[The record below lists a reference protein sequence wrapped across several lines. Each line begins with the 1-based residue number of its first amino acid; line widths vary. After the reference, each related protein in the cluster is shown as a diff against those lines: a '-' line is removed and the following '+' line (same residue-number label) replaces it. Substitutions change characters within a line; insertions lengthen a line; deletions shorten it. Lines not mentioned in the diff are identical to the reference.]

1 MIGITLQDYLDGI
14 RDSYNTMG
22 LDRYTDL
29 DTWRAFRK
37 SQRMQLRR
45 NQMQQKMLSNL
56 EESIKIDLN
65 ETIDKALDDL
75 LKELNK

>member
-65 ETIDKALDDL
+65 ETMDKALDDL
-75 LKELNK
+75 LKEFNK

>member
-14 RDSYNTMG
+14 RDTYNTMG

-45 NQMQQKMLSNL
+45 NQMQQKMLNNL

-65 ETIDKALDDL
+65 KTIDKALDDL
-75 LKELNK
+75 LKEFNK

>member
-56 EESIKIDLN
+56 EQSIKLDLN
-65 ETIDKALDDL
+65 KTIDKALDDL
-75 LKELNK
+75 LKEFNK

>member
-56 EESIKIDLN
+56 EQSIKIDLN

-75 LKELNK
+75 LKEFNK

>member
-29 DTWRAFRK
+29 DTWRTFRK

-75 LKELNK
+75 LKEFNK

>member
-45 NQMQQKMLSNL
+45 NQMQQKMLNNL

-75 LKELNK
+75 LREFNK

>member
-37 SQRMQLRR
+37 SQR
-45 NQMQQKMLSNL
+45 NA
-56 EESIKIDLN
+56 I
-65 ETIDKALDDL
+65 T
-75 LKELNK
+75 

>member
-29 DTWRAFRK
+29 DTWQIVRASCRE
-37 SQRMQLRR
+37 RV
-45 NQMQQKMLSNL
+45 
-56 EESIKIDLN
+56 
-65 ETIDKALDDL
+65 
-75 LKELNK
+75 

>member
-14 RDSYNTMG
+14 RNSYNTMG

-75 LKELNK
+75 LKEFNK

>member
-1 MIGITLQDYLDGI
+1 MIGITLQDYLDRI

-75 LKELNK
+75 LKEFNK

>member
-45 NQMQQKMLSNL
+45 NQMQQKMLRNL

-75 LKELNK
+75 LKEFNK

>member
-29 DTWRAFRK
+29 DTWRAFCK

-75 LKELNK
+75 LKEFNK

>member
-1 MIGITLQDYLDGI
+1 MIVITLQDYLDGI

-75 LKELNK
+75 LKEFNK

>member
-29 DTWRAFRK
+29 DTFWVFRK

-75 LKELNK
+75 LKEFNK

>member
-1 MIGITLQDYLDGI
+1 MIGITLQDHLDGI

-75 LKELNK
+75 LKEFNK

>member
-75 LKELNK
+75 LKEFNK

>member
-65 ETIDKALDDL
+65 ETIDKVLDDL
-75 LKELNK
+75 LKEFNK

>member
-1 MIGITLQDYLDGI
+1 
-14 RDSYNTMG
+14 MG

-65 ETIDKALDDL
+65 ETIDKALDCL
-75 LKELNK
+75 LYTSICCSV

>member
-1 MIGITLQDYLDGI
+1 MIGITLQDYLDSI

-45 NQMQQKMLSNL
+45 NQMQQKMLNNL

-65 ETIDKALDDL
+65 NTIDKALDDL
-75 LKELNK
+75 LKEFNK

>member
-1 MIGITLQDYLDGI
+1 
-14 RDSYNTMG
+14 MG

-29 DTWRAFRK
+29 YTWRAFRK
-37 SQRMQLRR
+37 SQRMQLSR

-75 LKELNK
+75 LKEFNK

>member
-56 EESIKIDLN
+56 EQSIKIDLN
-65 ETIDKALDDL
+65 KTIDKALDDL
-75 LKELNK
+75 LKEFNK

>member
-65 ETIDKALDDL
+65 NTIDKALDDL
-75 LKELNK
+75 LKEFNK

>member
-1 MIGITLQDYLDGI
+1 MIGITLQDSLDGI

-75 LKELNK
+75 LKEFNK

>member
-56 EESIKIDLN
+56 EESIKIGLN

-75 LKELNK
+75 LKEFNK

>member
-1 MIGITLQDYLDGI
+1 MIGITLQDYLDSI

-45 NQMQQKMLSNL
+45 NQIQQKMLNNL

-75 LKELNK
+75 LKEFNK

>member
-1 MIGITLQDYLDGI
+1 MIGITLQDYLDSI

-75 LKELNK
+75 LKEFNK

>member
-45 NQMQQKMLSNL
+45 NQMQQKMLNNL

-65 ETIDKALDDL
+65 KTIDKALDDL
-75 LKELNK
+75 LKEFNK

>member
-65 ETIDKALDDL
+65 KTIDKALDDL
-75 LKELNK
+75 LKEFNK

>member
-45 NQMQQKMLSNL
+45 NKMQQKMLSNL

-75 LKELNK
+75 LKEFNK

>member
-45 NQMQQKMLSNL
+45 NQMQQKMVSNL

-75 LKELNK
+75 LKEFNK

>member
-14 RDSYNTMG
+14 RDSNNTMG

-75 LKELNK
+75 LKEFTQ

>member
-1 MIGITLQDYLDGI
+1 MIGITLQYYLDGI

-45 NQMQQKMLSNL
+45 NQIQQKMLNNL

-75 LKELNK
+75 LKEFNK

>member
-45 NQMQQKMLSNL
+45 NQMQQKMLNNL

-65 ETIDKALDDL
+65 NTIDKALDDL
-75 LKELNK
+75 LKEFNK

>member
-29 DTWRAFRK
+29 DTWRAFHK

-75 LKELNK
+75 LKEFNK

>member
-45 NQMQQKMLSNL
+45 NQMQQKMLNNL
-56 EESIKIDLN
+56 EQSIKIDLN
-65 ETIDKALDDL
+65 KTIDKALDDL
-75 LKELNK
+75 LKEFNK

>member
-14 RDSYNTMG
+14 QDSYNTMG

-75 LKELNK
+75 LKEFNK

>member
-45 NQMQQKMLSNL
+45 NQIQQKMLNNL

-75 LKELNK
+75 LKEFNK